1 MYLQKE
7 LKDLRVFMASDEPK
21 ESMGYTLDEA
31 PPNIKWFADQLVRII
46 NYQNK
51 EANCT
56 LMEGYQIAIK
66 YLSIEYFKEEEKP

>member
-1 MYLQKE
+1 MDLQKE
-7 LKDLRVFMASDEPK
+7 LKDLRVFMASDKPK